1 MLSPSMFE
9 SQLSEKESSPMTQ
22 AEEEKMLSDMI
33 QLKKENNYLQKE
45 AKLLEFMFMGKKSIE
60 PIANYNKTKLLVD
73 SHSRQNFL
81 NEFIPVNDFEIVY
94 KLENPYMK
102 KGRRRKLNKNKN
114 NEDLIN

>member
-9 SQLSEKESSPMTQ
+9 SQQSEKENTPMTQ
-22 AEEEKMLSDMI
+22 GEAEKMLSEMI
-33 QLKKENNYLQKE
+33 QLKQENNYLKKE
-45 AKLLEFMFMGKKSIE
+45 AKLLEIMFMGKKSIE

-73 SHSRQNFL
+73 SHSRQNAL
-81 NEFIPVNDFEIVY
+81 NQFIPVNDLEIVY

-114 NEDLIN
+114 SDEIYN